1 MISEDQLPAPSEK
14 QPTLSERLRDLSA
27 IARRSLTS
35 DRKKRQRLLI
45 KLDAEQAVAQNSDDL
60 RLQGEVLKMH
70 LQAIPRG
77 AESIE
82 LQVPWLPEQTVKIA
96 LQRDHTPQQNLERLF
111 RRARGFAQGLEII
124 EQHRQAALQRL
135 QTLAQLQA
143 QWEELFIQAH
153 LHDTQAA
160 EHLRGRDILRQT
172 ERWLAAVRALQLSI
186 GEAAKPLPQQQKIVK
201 KAGGQLPAG
210 VQLFQ
215 SPLGAP
221 VLAGRSALANDAL
234 VTKLLRGRDVWLHV
248 RDSTGAHVVLRA
260 QAAVADAELRACAML
275 AAHLSGVAKGD
286 RAEVCWTLGKNVRKV
301 KGAPAGSVYV
311 SGEKS
316 VLVLVDAG
324 VIDRFYATR
333 R

>member
-1 MISEDQLPAPSEK
+1 MTAEDQPQ
-14 QPTLSERLRDLSA
+14 QPTAKPVTLVDRLREMTA
-27 IARRSLTS
+27 IARRSLTT
-35 DRKKRQRLLI
+35 DRKKRQRLLT
-45 KLDAEQAVAQNSDDL
+45 KLDAEQATALKSDDL

-70 LQAIPRG
+70 LHAIPRG
-77 AESIE
+77 AATIE
-82 LQVPWLPEQTVKIA
+82 LQVPWLLEQTVKIA

-111 RRARGFAQGLEII
+111 RRARGFAQGLKII
-124 EQHRQAALQRL
+124 EQHREAALQRL
-135 QTLAQLQA
+135 QTLVQLQV
-143 QWEELFIQAH
+143 QWEQLLIQGH

-160 EHLRGRDILRQT
+160 EHLRGREIVRQT
-172 ERWLAAVRALQLSI
+172 ERWLASLRALQLSI
-186 GEAAKPLPQQQKIVK
+186 GDAAKPLPQQQKIVK
-201 KAGGQLPAG
+201 KAGGELPAG

-221 VLAGRSALANDAL
+221 VLAGRSAVANDAL
-234 VTKLLRGRDVWLHV
+234 VTKLLRGRDIWLHV

-260 QAAVADAELRACAML
+260 QAAVVDAELRACAML
-275 AAHLSGVAKGD
+275 AAHLSGIAKGD

-316 VLVLVDAG
+316 VLVLVEG
-324 VIDRFYATR
+324 PVIDGFYAR